1 MEDTQRGTMIQ
12 LRLPVEGTWADQKIK
27 LTKKNVQKYLNF
39 NVISRMEVNYQ
50 SIICCHLALLR
61 VKNQDYYY
69 PIHGHMKTT
78 EQ

>member
-12 LRLPVEGTWADQKIK
+12 LRLVVEGTWADQKIK
-27 LTKKNVQKYLNF
+27 LTKRNVQKYIKLQFYKQNGSKLSKHY
-39 NVISRMEVNYQ
+39 V
-50 SIICCHLALLR
+50 LR

-78 EQ
+78 